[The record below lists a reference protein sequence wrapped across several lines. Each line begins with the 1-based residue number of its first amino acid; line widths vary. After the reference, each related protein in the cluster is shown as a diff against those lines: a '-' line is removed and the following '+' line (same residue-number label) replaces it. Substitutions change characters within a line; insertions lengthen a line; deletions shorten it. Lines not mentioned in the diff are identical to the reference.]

1 MVENNY
7 HVLEEDKEVYSDIWD
22 KEKRALINYEVVDL
36 LNEQEETINELKQ
49 RNQRQYNRL
58 KELGDL
64 ILKKDW
70 KTLKNIADEWE
81 KQEELLQAEW
91 GTYCENK

>member
-1 MVENNY
+1 MT
-7 HVLEEDKEVYSDIWD
+7 
-22 KEKRALINYEVVDL
+22 EKRFNYSNTHGWRVDAFLEVMNGLDNKNKIL
-36 LNEQEETINELKQ
+36 KERINELEE

-64 ILKKDW
+64 MLKRDW
-70 KTLKNIADEWE
+70 KTLEQIVDEWE
-81 KQEELLQAEW
+81 KQEELLQSEW